1 MIKLLKWDMKILIVI
16 LLFLSN
22 LTAQTQAD
30 KPIDIVKV
38 YEDVLEM
45 GYESEQIYDVLIEE
59 YAKRNDTI
67 KVEYYKKL
75 KG

>member
-1 MIKLLKWDMKILIVI
+1 MKILIVI

-45 GYESEQIYDVLIEE
+45 GYESEQIYDVLIAE
-59 YAKRNDTI
+59 YKKRNDTI
-67 KVEYYKKL
+67 KVEYYKK

>member
-1 MIKLLKWDMKILIVI
+1 MKILIVI